1 MFLALALHAS
11 SRITYNS
18 RPLSRLLE
26 ESNGD
31 TEFEF
36 DIHTHN
42 MYFKRIAENLNS
54 MEEAYKECLDNLS
67 DANFTEESVNSCVG
81 NDMIYVL
88 NDIDYER
95 RQILGRSD
103 AKIRA
108 YMAEY
113 CYKPADGVAGAT
125 SCDLMERDILTLLW
139 EELNFGILVSYHR
152 SKYTIDA
159 AQVPEAVF
167 DKVVSYLENLYTDLT
182 ELLDEIDDHSIITR
196 ANVKKAVDM
205 RTRVIIEQA
214 QENVRN
220 PLPKIIKHTIEIEE
234 RISNPNSLNVDH
246 IPRPTTHD
254 GSSTVF
260 GLESNPDAE
269 RIREPIER
277 LSDDDVE
284 GPTITIPE
292 RRLNLENGTEAV

>member
-1 MFLALALHAS
+1 MLLALASQTSA
-11 SRITYNS
+11 RITYKS
-18 RPLSRLLE
+18 QPLNRLLE

-36 DIHTHN
+36 NVHTHN
-42 MYFKRIAENLNS
+42 AFFKRVSENLNS

-67 DANFTEESVNSCVG
+67 NANFTEQSVSSCVG

-108 YMAEY
+108 YMAKY
-113 CYKPADGVAGAT
+113 CYGMATDVHGAT

-152 SKYTIDA
+152 SKYTNDS

-167 DKVVSYLENLYTDLT
+167 DKVVTYLQNLYTDLT

-196 ANVKKAVDM
+196 ANIKKAVDM

-234 RISNPNSLNVDH
+234 RISNPNSLNVGN

-254 GSSTVF
+254 GSSSVF
-260 GLESNPDAE
+260 GLESNPDVDA
-269 RIREPIER
+269 IRGPVER
-277 LSDDDVE
+277 LNDDDVE

-292 RRLNLENGTEAV
+292 RRLNLENGSEAG